1 MAGVAVVCVWE
12 TCMLGS
18 ALLVVVLVVLVC
30 SCVMWFVL
38 LGRLWHGAGA
48 MKRGSEKEQG

>member
-30 SCVMWFVL
+30 SCLMWFVL